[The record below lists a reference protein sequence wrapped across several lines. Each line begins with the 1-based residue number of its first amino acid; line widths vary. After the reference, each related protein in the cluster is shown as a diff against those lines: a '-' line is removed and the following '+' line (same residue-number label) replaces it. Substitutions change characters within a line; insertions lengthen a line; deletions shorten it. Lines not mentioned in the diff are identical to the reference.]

1 MASNMNILPK
11 EIEETLKEL
20 SEHYE
25 HFEANE
31 RGANGYLYFAKNKIS
46 SADVAIKFYSGE
58 PGEHRHDEPRQ
69 LSAIESPYVLPI
81 MDARNISDDWA
92 YFITPRCFEGDL
104 DDLIESKPSVH
115 SAIDVVLGICN
126 GSSTIHSLGML
137 HRDLK
142 PGNIVMH
149 NGTPRIADFG
159 SVRAFESGAED
170 MTASRHSILFRPP
183 ESFETSRYNIKGDI
197 YQIGIIT
204 YQLLGG
210 TLHYDGE
217 QYLNKR
223 EAKEYS
229 EIHDLTDKS
238 IFIDKIIEKNI
249 KNGNLLCFKSLPPW
263 IDCAA
268 RRALNIMTNPN
279 PDKRL
284 SSVSDVAAALTH
296 MRCSLSDWKFNGTN
310 AVLTTCDRTIELRD
324 CKNGRYEAFHVRGTN
339 VRRVSGVPVCALAE
353 IIQHF

>member
-1 MASNMNILPK
+1 MNTLPK
-11 EIEETLKEL
+11 EVEDTLKEL
-20 SEHYE
+20 EEHYNN
-25 HFEANE
+25 FQVNE
-31 RGANGYLYFAKNKIS
+31 RGANGYLYFARNKIS
-46 SADVAIKFYSGE
+46 GADVAIKFYSGE

-69 LSAIESPYVLPI
+69 LSVIESPYVLPI

-115 SAIDVVLGICN
+115 IAIDVVLGICN
-126 GSSTIHSLGML
+126 GASEIHSLGML

-149 NGTPRIADFG
+149 NGMPRIADFG
-159 SVRAFESGAED
+159 SVRALEDGAED

-183 ESFETSRYNIKGDI
+183 ESFDTGRYNIKGDI

-217 QYLNKR
+217 RFLNAR
-223 EAKEYS
+223 EAKEYAKIDN
-229 EIHDLTDKS
+229 EVDRS
-238 IFIDKIIEKNI
+238 IFIDRIIEKNA
-249 KNGNLLCFKSLPPW
+249 KNGKLLCFSTLPPW
-263 IDCAA
+263 VDHSA
-268 RRALNIMTNPN
+268 RRALYAMINPN
-279 PDKRL
+279 PSKRL

-296 MRCSLSDWKFNGTN
+296 MRSNLSDWKYEGTD
-310 AVLTTCDRTIELRD
+310 AVLTTCDRVIELRD
-324 CKNGRYEAFHVRGTN
+324 CKNGNYEAFHKKGTN
-339 VRRVSGVPVCALAE
+339 TRRVPGVPVCTLDKML
-353 IIQHF
+353 QYF